1 MEGFLCGL
9 ISRVFANQFVDCGLN
24 LKSHTITHYQ
34 KYGPQNA
41 GDPERGLFPMVPCLK
56 GLTVHKD
63 LVMFLWKLP
72 RP

>member
-41 GDPERGLFPMVPCLK
+41 GDPERGLISDGALSQGSYC
-56 GLTVHKD
+56 T
-63 LVMFLWKLP
+63 
-72 RP
+72 